1 MIIDVYADIVF
12 LVNFGINAIVMALVN
27 VLGRRGAKWWR
38 IVLGGVLSA
47 LLYVLLLFSP
57 FRGIL
62 NVFTSFVVLLPGL
75 IACFGIKNLRHFLVN
90 FGLAYISAFALGGL
104 VMVTTNLVGVNTI
117 STGDFATIR
126 ATPLN
131 LAIAVAVAFGVVR
144 FVRRYT
150 ADKAMDKKI
159 FCQIGIE
166 VEGKKAFLQ
175 ALVDTGMTLTEPISQ
190 NPVIIAEMTA
200 IADILPEQIHQLFIN
215 NQQDD
220 LEAVEKSFEEAGWQ
234 AKFRLIPF
242 KAIGQQNG
250 VMLGFRPGSVTINNK
265 PGGAAIIAICP
276 FTLSNCGEY
285 QGLINPVLY
294 NVN

>member
-27 VLGRRGAKWWR
+27 VLGRRSAKWWR
-38 IVLGGVLSA
+38 IVLGGGVSA
-47 LLYVLLLFSP
+47 LLYLVLLFSP

-75 IACFGIKNLRHFLVN
+75 ITCFGIKGWRHFLVN
-90 FGLAYISAFALGGL
+90 FGLSYISAFALGGL
-104 VMVTTNLVGVNTI
+104 IMVTTNLAGSDTL
-117 STGDFATIR
+117 STADFATIR

-131 LAIAVAVAFGVVR
+131 LLVAVAVAFALVR

-150 ADKAMDKKI
+150 ADKAMDKKT

-166 VEGKKAFLQ
+166 VEGKTAFLQ

-200 IADILPEQIHQLFIN
+200 IADVLPEQIRELFAK

-220 LEAVEKSFEEAGWQ
+220 LEAIEKSFEEAGWQ

-250 VMLGFRPGSVTINNK
+250 VMLGFRPSSVTIDHK
-265 PGGAAIIAICP
+265 PTGGAIIAICH
-276 FTLSNCGEY
+276 FTLSSCGEY

-294 NVN
+294 STD